1 VGQIVVRDD
10 AVFPPGADEAT
21 AHSASRVRR
30 GHHPRHR
37 RGKPTQL
44 GLFVLSA
51 VVGGW
56 SSGLLC
62 VLTFAAGLLAMNTLM
77 AVASA
82 GRCHLSNLREPIYRS
97 VMILTGTYSILGRAL
112 FILGGAG
119 FPIPI

>member
-10 AVFPPGADEAT
+10 AIFPPAADEAT
-21 AHSASRVRR
+21 ARFASHTRR

-37 RGKPTQL
+37 RGNPTQL
-44 GLFVLSA
+44 SLFVLSA
-51 VVGGW
+51 GVGGW

-82 GRCHLSNLREPIYRS
+82 GRFHLSKLARAHLPLG
-97 VMILTGTYSILGRAL
+97 MILTGTYSIRGRGAVHP
-112 FILGGAG
+112 GRAG
-119 FPIPI
+119 FPLPI